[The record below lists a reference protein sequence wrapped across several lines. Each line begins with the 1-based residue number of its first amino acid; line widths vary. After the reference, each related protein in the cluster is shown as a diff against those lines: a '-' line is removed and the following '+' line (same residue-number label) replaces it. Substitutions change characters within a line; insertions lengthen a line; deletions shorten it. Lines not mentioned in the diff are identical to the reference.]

1 MPQFMDKPTEP
12 TTLLRLVLS
21 YAICEH
27 PMFWHR

>member
-21 YAICEH
+21 YAICEQ
-27 PMFWHR
+27 PVF